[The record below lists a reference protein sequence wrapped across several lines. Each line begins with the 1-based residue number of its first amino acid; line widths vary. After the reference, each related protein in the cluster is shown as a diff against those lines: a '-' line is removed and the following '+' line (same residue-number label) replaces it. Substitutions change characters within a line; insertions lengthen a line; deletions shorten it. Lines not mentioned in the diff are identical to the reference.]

1 MIEIDYATMLEAVFN
16 GIFMVLEPAMLII
29 IPIIISGMVV
39 SIIKML
45 LCNLWDF
52 FNFTSSKR
60 ETRQAHKKIC
70 NAVEGVSS
78 LMDLAD
84 AAKKK

>member
-1 MIEIDYATMLEAVFN
+1 MIEIDSVTTFEAFIK
-16 GIFMVLEPAMLII
+16 GIIFPLAPAMPII
-29 IPIIISGMVV
+29 IPIILSKMII

-52 FNFTSSKR
+52 INFTSSKR